1 MFWDFITLR
10 PETTYQVMIL
20 FSNRG
25 TPKSHR
31 FMNGYGSHTFKL
43 VNKTGEAFWCK
54 FIFKVVIF
62 PKMKNNRPRRF
73 KSFPKCGPNKELH
86 GYLLWFSVLC
96 TYMEYRK
103 MLFRLS
109 FAVLFFQFLHFAKQT
124 NKQTANKQVAS
135 K

>member
-43 VNKTGEAFWCK
+43 VNKIGEAFWCK
-54 FIFKVVIF
+54 FIFKVGIF
-62 PKMKNNRPRRF
+62 PKMKKNRSQRF
-73 KSFPKCGPNKELH
+73 MNFPIYGLNTEVH
-86 GYLLWFSVLC
+86 GYLL
-96 TYMEYRK
+96 
-103 MLFRLS
+103 
-109 FAVLFFQFLHFAKQT
+109 
-124 NKQTANKQVAS
+124 
-135 K
+135 